1 MTTNLTN
8 IFTSSWLLA
17 VAITSILLVG
27 ILAPTAFSQQSTVIT
42 FDAPGAGTGPGH
54 TTLAINP
61 AGAITGFY
69 FDAGDAIHGFLR
81 SPDGTIGTIDVPG
94 AGTGPG
100 QGTSPF
106 SITSGGAI
114 AGRYADANN
123 VFSWFPARCGRR
135 DHDV

>member
-54 TTLAINP
+54 TTLPSIRREQSPDSTLMPAIQFMVFSAHP
-61 AGAITGFY
+61 TAPSAQSMFLGLGQAQAKAQILSALPLEARSQDVTLTRILF
-69 FDAGDAIHGFLR
+69 HGFL
-81 SPDGTIGTIDVPG
+81 
-94 AGTGPG
+94 
-100 QGTSPF
+100 
-106 SITSGGAI
+106 
-114 AGRYADANN
+114 
-123 VFSWFPARCGRR
+123 RCGRR